1 MIAAQ
6 QKDSRLLTDAL
17 ASPEPAM
24 WWLGQSGFLLRVGR
38 HFAIIDPYLSDSLKH
53 KYSGTGRPHVRMM
66 ERCVDPARLGFVT
79 HALFTH
85 GHTDHFDGE
94 SLRAIAAA
102 EDRTE
107 HLHLILTA
115 KEQRA
120 IAAKRQLAGG

>member
-1 MIAAQ
+1 
-6 QKDSRLLTDAL
+6 
-17 ASPEPAM
+17 
-24 WWLGQSGFLLRVGR
+24 
-38 HFAIIDPYLSDSLKH
+38 
-53 KYSGTGRPHVRMM
+53 M

-79 HALFTH
+79 HALSTH